1 MNELLAIYGMRVIT
15 DYILV
20 SEASCIVSNATTAK
34 LCIQCFEVLV
44 THAHALEGTHWKS
57 AIFLPKILQIYE
69 FEY

>member
-34 LCIQCFEVLV
+34 MCIQCFEVLM
-44 THAHALEGTHWKS
+44 THANALEGTHWKS
-57 AIFLPKILQIYE
+57 AIFFAKNSANLRI
-69 FEY
+69 